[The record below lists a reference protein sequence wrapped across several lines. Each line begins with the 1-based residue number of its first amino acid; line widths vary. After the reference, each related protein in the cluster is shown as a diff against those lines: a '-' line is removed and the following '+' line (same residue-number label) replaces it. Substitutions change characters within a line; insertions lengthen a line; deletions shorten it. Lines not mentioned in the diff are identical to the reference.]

1 MQSSQIGIRFRG
13 LLDGLGKVGGGE
25 EAGVGLVQARAGAD
39 GAGFPKVVQ
48 AGPAGRFP
56 ADLALVKKVQMA
68 PHRAARLGCSFGKG
82 THDPMAA
89 GQPDGQEAGFPLA
102 SEMEQNSFILKRLAQ
117 ALSLAEGANREDKR
131 DDSAEG
137 KV

>member
-1 MQSSQIGIRFRG
+1 MESSQIGIRFRG
-13 LLDGLGKVGGGE
+13 LLDRLGKVGGGE

-56 ADLALVKKVQMA
+56 ADLALMKKVQMA
-68 PHRAARLGCSFGKG
+68 PHRATRFGRPLGEGPN
-82 THDPMAA
+82 HPVAA
-89 GQPDGQEAGFPLA
+89 GEPDRQQAGLPLTA
-102 SEMEQNSFILKRLAQ
+102 EMKQNPFILRRLAQ
-117 ALSLAEGANREDKR
+117 GPSLAEGANREDKR
-131 DDSAEG
+131 DDSAGG